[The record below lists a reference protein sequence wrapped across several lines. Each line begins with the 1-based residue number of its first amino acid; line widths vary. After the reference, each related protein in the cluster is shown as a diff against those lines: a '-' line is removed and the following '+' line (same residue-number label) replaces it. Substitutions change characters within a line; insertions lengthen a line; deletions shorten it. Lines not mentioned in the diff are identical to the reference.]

1 MPTILV
7 MTECHQLE
15 IEFAS
20 INTRTIVEAI
30 FQLLQNLSKKSPNT
44 CNDISEFMETSKF
57 KGLGGYNGDVCRS
70 GRDSS
75 GNS

>member
-30 FQLLQNLSKKSPNT
+30 FQLLQNLSKKQSQH
-44 CNDISEFMETSKF
+44 M
-57 KGLGGYNGDVCRS
+57 
-70 GRDSS
+70 
-75 GNS
+75 